1 MGLAGVANML
11 EAALLSYMAVMSVT
25 PGPNNLMLAASG
37 VNFGFRR
44 SLPHLLG
51 VSIGNGVQVLT
62 VGLMLGWVMALLA
75 DWRLWLTLAGCS
87 YLLWLSWQVWR
98 AGEPQARQAVTP
110 MSFMGAVAFQWV
122 NPKAWVMVINTVLL
136 FLPLHASI
144 ERTLLL
150 AASCV
155 LINFPCVSLWAA
167 LGDGLRQQLAG
178 ERARR
183 CFNGVMALLMAAT
196 AAYLLWDELKLAG
209 VL

>member
-1 MGLAGVANML
+1 ML

-51 VSIGNGVQVLT
+51 VSIGNGVQVLI
-62 VGLMLGWVMALLA
+62 VGLMLGWVMAMLA
-75 DWRLWLTLAGCS
+75 GWRLWLTLAGCS

-98 AGEPQARQAVTP
+98 AGAPEARKSVKP
-110 MSFMGAVAFQWV
+110 MRFIAAVAFQWV

-136 FLPLHASI
+136 FLPVQANVGQV
-144 ERTLLL
+144 LLL
-150 AASCV
+150 AISCA
-155 LINFPCVSLWAA
+155 LINFPCISLWAA

-178 ERARR
+178 DQARKI
-183 CFNGVMALLMAAT
+183 FNGVMALLMTAT
-196 AAYLLWDELKLAG
+196 AVYLLLDELTLAG
-209 VL
+209 VW